1 MPQHWPLGQAS
12 FSIRLAPHNAGAGW
26 KKTARL
32 KGCIAPLRMELAENT
47 PHPAQPYEGRQGMDC
62 SLRFATSKPD
72 LAQRQRHHRE
82 RSSKTEGPAADQ
94 PPPWGIG
101 RDAGAMLW
109 DAIQRLTLVWEGLEG
124 ATRLSMSMRIA
135 SKGLAIG
142 WGVASR
148 GSHANLETVGEEFA

>member
-32 KGCIAPLRMELAENT
+32 KGCIAPLRMELVENT

-72 LAQRQRHHRE
+72 LAQEQRHHSA
-82 RSSKTEGPAADQ
+82 RSPEKSKPAADR

-101 RDAGAMLW
+101 RTAGATLR
-109 DAIQRLTLVWEGLEG
+109 DALQPPRLVWEGLEG
-124 ATRLSMSMRIA
+124 ATRPSMSMLVA

-142 WGVASR
+142 WGAASR
-148 GSHANLETVGEEFA
+148 RSHANLVTVGEEFA